1 MRCASG
7 IEPTALEASVKATIR
22 VRGPSS
28 ASSASTS
35 RVTSEV
41 RSGAVRTTSP
51 WSSATRSHGATFASW
66 SSSVTTISSP
76 GCSVRATACASAK
89 FSVVMFGPSAI
100 SAGSDAV
107 SSAAAS
113 RARPMS
119 AFAATDVANAPPSLA
134 VPARSWS
141 RMASATAAGTWD
153 RPGRRGTRRCWR
165 RARGSGRGRRGRR
178 APGEPTRA
186 SARTAASP
194 SRSGARSCRVPRPR
208 TASASPRASA
218 RRCRTGTAA

>member
-153 RPGRRGTRRCWR
+153 PAGPSRN
-165 RARGSGRGRRGRR
+165 A
-178 APGEPTRA
+178 EVLEA
-186 SARTAASP
+186 SAGKRARTAWTS
-194 SRSGARSCRVPRPR
+194 STR
-208 TASASPRASA
+208 RAYA
-218 RRCRTGTAA
+218 DAAL